1 MHGLNADGHRRGP
14 SRLGAPNGKALP
26 LRDRDMQAM
35 SPAVEPE
42 HEHSP
47 EAEKDG
53 LKQVQAHDVSLKAFY
68 TYRRLVV
75 EKCSVS
81 FM

>member
-1 MHGLNADGHRRGP
+1 
-14 SRLGAPNGKALP
+14 LP
-26 LRDRDMQAM
+26 LPDDLVQAM
-35 SPAVEPE
+35 RAAIEPE

-53 LKQVQAHDVSLKAFY
+53 LKQVQAHDVPLKVFY
-68 TYRRLVV
+68 TYRRSVV